1 MVVVQ
6 ERQVDE
12 RLARAATETLCHW
25 RVTLDFEM
33 NDVRPFIH
41 KALPLADN
49 AVRRE
54 PDVPTLLNLVAD
66 RVVRYQRLN
75 IIETTASMASLPAE
89 VLGLLE
95 AKQTELRN
103 KG

>member
-1 MVVVQ
+1 
-6 ERQVDE
+6 
-12 RLARAATETLCHW
+12 
-25 RVTLDFEM
+25 M
-33 NDVRPFIH
+33 NDVQTFIH

-75 IIETTASMASLPAE
+75 IIETTGSTETLPAE
-89 VLGLLE
+89 VQGLLE
-95 AKQTELRN
+95 AKRTELRN